1 MSSSNSRVPEGIEA
15 MPRVLEL
22 FEFYGPAYTWFAVV
36 TAMLASFATLLTA
49 TVINVAIPEIM
60 GAFGIGQDEAQWLS
74 TAFLASGSVTML
86 LMAWCVDA
94 FGMRQTY
101 VWSVLVFL
109 FGSILGG
116 FAHNPETLILA
127 RIIQGAS
134 AGVLGPIAMTLN
146 YQIFPVARRG
156 FAMGIFGIGVVLAP
170 ALGPTVGGF
179 LIDNY
184 DWRYVFFLA
193 IPFSLISIPLAMM
206 FMPVREEAGPRPSF
220 DWTGAI
226 LSSIFLV
233 SLLTGLSDGQRE
245 GWQSDYIVLL
255 FATAVISA
263 TLFVWWENRIEK
275 PMLDLELFT
284 NPGFVAAS
292 LVTLVIGVGLY
303 GSTYLL
309 PLFVQGLQGITP
321 TASGLLMLPAGL
333 VMAAMF
339 PVAGMLSDSFQP
351 RFVII
356 AGLLLF
362 GLSNWFMRVVD
373 LETPFMRLLV
383 WAIVGR
389 IGLALLFPG
398 LNAAALSSLPL
409 HLLSQGSGAINFLRQ
424 LGGAFGVNMLS
435 IFLARRT
442 AQFSDQLATTQ
453 APSPDTLVVLKHL
466 NEMLAV
472 QGYAFMEQLILS
484 MGYLSRTVYGQASAL
499 AFREGFYLVAIV
511 FFLAIIP
518 TWFMKVDRCQSPDPD
533 WRA

>member
-1 MSSSNSRVPEGIEA
+1 MF
-15 MPRVLEL
+15 EL
-22 FEFYGPAYTWFAVV
+22 YGPGYTWFAVV

-101 VWSVLVFL
+101 VWSVLIFL

-116 FAHNPETLILA
+116 FAPNLEILILA
-127 RIIQGAS
+127 RVIQGAS

-146 YQIFPVARRG
+146 YQIFPVDKRG

-193 IPFSLISIPLAMM
+193 VPFSLISIPLAMM
-206 FMPVREEAGPRPSF
+206 FMPVREGEGPRPSF
-220 DWTGAI
+220 DWTGVA
-226 LSSIFLV
+226 LSSVFLV
-233 SLLTGLSDGQRE
+233 TLLTGLSDGQRE
-245 GWQSDYIVLL
+245 GWYSDYIVLL
-255 FATAVISA
+255 FATSVISG

-275 PMLDLELFT
+275 PMLNLALFA
-284 NPGFVAAS
+284 NPRFVAAS
-292 LVTLVIGVGLY
+292 IVTLVIGVGLY

-309 PLFVQGLQGITP
+309 PLFLQGLQGITP
-321 TASGLLMLPAGL
+321 TDSGLLMLPAGL

-339 PVAGMLSDSFQP
+339 PVAGTLSDKIQP
-351 RFVII
+351 RYVII
-356 AGLLLF
+356 AGLILF

-373 LETPFMRLLV
+373 FDTPFVHLLV

-389 IGLALLFPG
+389 IGLALLFPS

-424 LGGAFGVNMLS
+424 LGGAFGVNTLS

-453 APSPDTLVVLKHL
+453 APSPDTLLVLRSVS
-466 NEMLAV
+466 EMLAT
-472 QGYAFMEQLILS
+472 QGYAFREQLALS
-484 MGYLSRTVYGQASAL
+484 MAYLSQTVYGQATAH
-499 AFREGFYLVAIV
+499 AFRDGFYLVAII
-511 FFLAIIP
+511 FFVSIIP
-518 TWFMKVDRCQSPDPD
+518 TWFMKVDRSHS
-533 WRA
+533 R